1 MEENL
6 EMIDTDALVQEEP
19 AVTPVVEKK
28 KPTKKAGKITVDD
41 GEEELI
47 NCLRNERIT
56 VKYVLNEKTGITDK
70 HHPFYG
76 GLAEGATIALVVPL
90 LRNGSLK
97 NVLTNSEK
105 KYLEYVMGLDDNA
118 LSVHKSPENNYWINY
133 QVRLTKDDYILDL
146 STPKGYIDYKVLLA
160 NTEEVA
166 PSIDELNNRPKE
178 TYRFVLVSDKE
189 VYDTTSTKVKLKEEC
204 MEAYF
209 KVKDSF
215 DTLRCIVQTVT
226 GRPVDARTDIS
237 FLKKKCVEQIE
248 IDPVRF
254 IKVLKDPYL
263 PAKVLLTKAVDAGIV
278 TKRGTWHMYNG
289 QVMSDSNEEPTFS
302 IAAKYLA
309 DKRNQEIKFSIE
321 KKLSE

>member
-6 EMIDTDALVQEEP
+6 EMIDTEALNEEQ
-19 AVTPVVEKK
+19 AVTPVEKK
-28 KPTKKAGKITVDD
+28 KQLKKTSKPTVDND
-41 GEEELI
+41 GEDLI

-76 GLAEGATIALVVPL
+76 GLAEGAIIALVVPL

-97 NVLTNSEK
+97 NVLTNNEK
-105 KYLEYVMGLDDNA
+105 KYLEYAMGLDDNA

-160 NTEEVA
+160 NTDDVA
-166 PSIDELNNRPKE
+166 PSIEELNNNPKE

-209 KVKDSF
+209 KIKDNA

-226 GRPVDARTDIS
+226 GRPVDAKTDIS

-248 IDPVRF
+248 ADPVRF
-254 IKVLKDPYL
+254 VKILKDPYL
-263 PAKVLLTKAVDAGIV
+263 PAKVLLVKAVDEGIV
-278 TKRGTWHMYNG
+278 TKRGTWYMYDN

-302 IAAKYLA
+302 IAAKYLTN
-309 DKRNQEIKFSIE
+309 KKNQEIKFSIE